1 MRIPGAGRFEVRL
14 PDGAANPYLF
24 PAALLAARLDGIR
37 QLRDPGQRN
46 DTNRY
51 AAGNANGTAPHL
63 PDNLLDALRAFGAS
77 AVLREALGEEFA
89 NSYLKLQNQQW
100 RAYSSQVSAWE
111 LEHTLDC

>member
-1 MRIPGAGRFEVRL
+1 MKTDLANINNDVDISTADTVSADTIPL
-14 PDGAANPYLF
+14 D
-24 PAALLAARLDGIR
+24 LAAF
-37 QLRDPGQRN
+37 
-46 DTNRY
+46 
-51 AAGNANGTAPHL
+51 AAARGVKHFL
-63 PDNLLDALRAFGAS
+63 VSFSDLIS